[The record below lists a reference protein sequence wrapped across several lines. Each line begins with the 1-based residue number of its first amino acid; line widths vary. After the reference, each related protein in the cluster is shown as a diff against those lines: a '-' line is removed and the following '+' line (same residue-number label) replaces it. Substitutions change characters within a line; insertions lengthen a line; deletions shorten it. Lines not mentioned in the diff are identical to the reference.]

1 MKELLKYLK
10 TQRKLLE
17 LAQARS
23 LVLDKINEAVAI
35 TDEHFLVKNWN
46 KACEKMYGY
55 TEDEVC
61 GKRMFDVLKVRE
73 SERSA
78 ATIEELSKFDQWN
91 GEFTFFNKQSEPIT
105 TLVSYGLIRDSFQR
119 VTGAI
124 CVMHDI
130 SERKKIELSLLQTNQ
145 TLEALL
151 SDQLN
156 ETKEANT
163 KLRELSQK
171 MQATRE
177 DERLRISRELHDDLG
192 QLLTSAKIYL
202 GFIGEE
208 LNIQD
213 ERLKKNFES
222 VVNTL
227 DQSIASIRNIA
238 HDLRPIVLRDI
249 GLFEAIRAHCK
260 RIEKE
265 TAIPVEVL
273 VNIEYLHIE
282 KDAALHLFRIFQ
294 ESVNNV
300 IKHATASKITVTI
313 DKENNQLIL
322 QVVDNGQGFDI
333 NLVRNNSLGLKTMKE
348 RANLIN
354 GQYFIQSN
362 PGKGTAVKVSVPMD
376 QLI

>member
-1 MKELLKYLK
+1 
-10 TQRKLLE
+10 
-17 LAQARS
+17 
-23 LVLDKINEAVAI
+23 
-35 TDEHFLVKNWN
+35 
-46 KACEKMYGY
+46 
-55 TEDEVC
+55 
-61 GKRMFDVLKVRE
+61 
-73 SERSA
+73 
-78 ATIEELSKFDQWN
+78 
-91 GEFTFFNKQSEPIT
+91 
-105 TLVSYGLIRDSFQR
+105 
-119 VTGAI
+119 
-124 CVMHDI
+124 MHDI
-130 SERKKIELSLLQTNQ
+130 SERKKIELSLQQTNQ

-213 ERLKKNFES
+213 EGLKKNFES

-238 HDLRPIVLRDI
+238 FELRPIVLKDI
-249 GLFEAIRAHCK
+249 GLFEAIQAHCK

-265 TAIPVEVL
+265 TAIPVEVI

-300 IKHATASKITVTI
+300 IKHANASKITVTI
-313 DKENNQLIL
+313 DKEDNQLIL

-333 NLVRNNSLGLKTMKE
+333 NMVKNNSLGLKTMKE
-348 RANLIN
+348 RAHLIN

-362 PGKGTAVKVSVPMD
+362 PGKGTAVKVSVPLD
-376 QLI
+376 QLL